1 MDQIFEDICEERK
14 LCDTVPD
21 RLYVDRENYFSL
33 LEQPELVVGP
43 TTDLEEVR
51 VFGMDVIVIND
62 LEQGMMVLDSSE
74 YPTARDFKDGRTQ
87 AIPLSSYYPNK

>member
-33 LEQPELVVGP
+33 LEQPELVMGP
-43 TTDLEEVR
+43 TNGLEEVR
-51 VFGMDVIVIND
+51 VFGMDVIVIDD
-62 LEQGMMVLDSSE
+62 LEQGIMVLDSSQ
-74 YPTARDFKDGRTQ
+74 YPKAKDFKQ
-87 AIPLSSYYPNK
+87 